1 MSISGVTGPDGSS
14 AYAMKVVKLAQDQA
28 KVEGRAAVALIEQ
41 SRPPTAEHGG
51 RGGLVDTYG

>member
-14 AYAMKVVKLAQDQA
+14 AYAMKVEKIAQNQS

-41 SRPPTAEHGG
+41 SRPPTAELGESG
-51 RGGLVDTYG
+51 ALVDTYG